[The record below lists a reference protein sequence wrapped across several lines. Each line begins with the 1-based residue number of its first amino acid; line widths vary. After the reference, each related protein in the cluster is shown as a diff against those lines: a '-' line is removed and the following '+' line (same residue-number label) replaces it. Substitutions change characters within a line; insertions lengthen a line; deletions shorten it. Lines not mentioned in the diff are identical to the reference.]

1 MRERLQCEFALIR
14 YVPDVVK
21 GEFANIGVVLREA
34 GKDAVVRFTRDWTRV
49 RCMDAEAD
57 IALLES
63 LESEIADRLRDGFE
77 LKPVLGVLEDTL
89 SNSVQ
94 MTEMRG
100 TLAESLPAE
109 MEQLLRMY
117 VEPLKAPGVRRK
129 LSGRAAVAGRMRDE
143 FERAGVWRLMRK
155 RIAAAQYTQAGD
167 PLKLDCGYR
176 NGQVRMFQAVSLDGD
191 VEAAKGL
198 AYSAAG
204 MREGVE
210 RVEGVALELTA
221 IVEPISAVGDAE
233 LYGFAVGVMEREEI
247 RVLTVADL
255 GRVAETARREL
266 RVSGHAGS
274 SEDFAG
280 CGRKQMLRSLRYVR
294 KVRGLRSR

>member
-1 MRERLQCEFALIR
+1 MRQRLQCEFSLIR

-34 GKDAVVRFTRDWTRV
+34 GKDAVVRFTRDWSRV
-49 RCMDAEAD
+49 RCMDPEAD

-63 LESEIADRLRDGFE
+63 LESEIAERLAAGVE
-77 LKPVLGVLEDTL
+77 LKVNAKPMVELLEDTL

-94 MTEMRG
+94 ITDARA

-109 MEQLLRMY
+109 IEQLLRMY
-117 VEPLKAPGVRRK
+117 IEPLKAPGVKRR
-129 LSGRAAVAGRMRDE
+129 LSGRAAISNRMRDE

-155 RIAAAQYTQAGD
+155 RVAASQYTQAGD
-167 PLKLDCGYR
+167 PLKFDCGYR
-176 NGQVRMFQAVSLDGD
+176 NGQVRLFQAVSLDKD

-204 MREGVE
+204 LRAGVE
-210 RVEGVALELTA
+210 RVEGISLELTA
-221 IVEPISAVGDAE
+221 VVEPVSAVGDAE
-233 LYGFAVGVMEREEI
+233 LYGFAVGVMEREAI
-247 RVLTVADL
+247 RVLTVSDL

-266 RVSGHAGS
+266 RV
-274 SEDFAG
+274 
-280 CGRKQMLRSLRYVR
+280 
-294 KVRGLRSR
+294 

>member
-57 IALLES
+57 IALLEL
-63 LESEIADRLRDGFE
+63 LESEITERLRNGVE
-77 LKPVLGVLEDTL
+77 LKVNTKPIVELLEDTL
-89 SNSVQ
+89 SNSLQV
-94 MTEMRG
+94 TEMRA

-129 LSGRAAVAGRMRDE
+129 LSGRAAVVGRMRDE

-167 PLKLDCGYR
+167 SLKLDCGYR

-204 MREGVE
+204 LREGVE

-221 IVEPISAVGDAE
+221 IVEPISTVGDAE
-233 LYGFAVGVMEREEI
+233 QYGFAVSVMEREAI

-255 GRVAETARREL
+255 ARVAETARREL
-266 RVSGHAGS
+266 RV
-274 SEDFAG
+274 
-280 CGRKQMLRSLRYVR
+280 
-294 KVRGLRSR
+294 

>member
-1 MRERLQCEFALIR
+1 
-14 YVPDVVK
+14 
-21 GEFANIGVVLREA
+21 
-34 GKDAVVRFTRDWTRV
+34 WTRV
-49 RCMDAEAD
+49 RCMDADAD

-63 LESEIADRLRDGFE
+63 LESEIAERLRAGFE

-129 LSGRAAVAGRMRDE
+129 LSGRAAIAGRMRDE

-176 NGQVRMFQAVSLDGD
+176 N
-191 VEAAKGL
+191 
-198 AYSAAG
+198 
-204 MREGVE
+204 
-210 RVEGVALELTA
+210 
-221 IVEPISAVGDAE
+221 
-233 LYGFAVGVMEREEI
+233 
-247 RVLTVADL
+247 
-255 GRVAETARREL
+255 
-266 RVSGHAGS
+266 
-274 SEDFAG
+274 
-280 CGRKQMLRSLRYVR
+280 
-294 KVRGLRSR
+294 